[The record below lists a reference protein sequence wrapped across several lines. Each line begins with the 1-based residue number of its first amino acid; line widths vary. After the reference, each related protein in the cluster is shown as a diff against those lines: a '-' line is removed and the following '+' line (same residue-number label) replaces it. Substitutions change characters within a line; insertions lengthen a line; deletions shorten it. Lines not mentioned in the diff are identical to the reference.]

1 MHANRNKKAV
11 KRVEK
16 GMMKANRIRNLFA
29 VFAIVLTT
37 FMITTVFSLGINY
50 MENMKLMQVRT
61 AGTTANASLAMP
73 TEKQEQQ
80 IKNLEYVKT
89 VGTQYMVGSVAEK
102 NDEGRDLSIALSYYD
117 TTEWDKHYKETIK
130 DIEGKYPSN
139 ENEIM
144 LSKDALSQLGMKEP
158 KLNMEIPLSYYD
170 KNGQQEKNF
179 TLSGW
184 FHSYTGTGMGF
195 VSEAYCKNAGYTMA
209 EDGVLSLSLNKM
221 PDDFYRIQKD
231 VELNEN
237 QSFGGAVSMKSSSGS
252 VIAMVILL
260 VFFII
265 GSGYLLIYN
274 VLYISISN
282 DTRFYGLMK
291 TLGTTQKQIK
301 SLVKNQAVKFAC
313 IGIPIGIL
321 LATAVSFGIVPFVL
335 NEGFEQ
341 GKSMMDAEVFFHPSI
356 YILSV
361 IFSAVTVWIACNA
374 PAKAAAKISP
384 IEALKFQNFAPKK
397 TKSRNSTNGG
407 KLHVMA
413 FHNVFRDKKRAA
425 LVFMSLFMG
434 ITMILGV
441 NGVISSMSA
450 ENFIKEYM
458 DYNFEYTD
466 IQFEQYEQLNKEVP
480 QFDEHFVEQI
490 KQLDGI
496 KNIDVQ
502 KTVWAGIDFNE
513 NDLEG
518 FMKIK
523 YEDSKYKAKGQSY
536 EQTIETLKGYAESGD
551 YGCYITTL
559 PDDRVLE
566 EYNAEHPDTPID
578 MEAFKRG
585 ETAIAGKDTEYNAP
599 NTALVGETLTL
610 TADSTDGKATDFK
623 IGGAFYYD
631 DYDNTL
637 SEGIGRRKEIN
648 MVPDVIFVSEA
659 GMERLTKEPIISA
672 IGVDIKNFNDLERI
686 DSELQAIN
694 STLTTSEWQLK
705 SSVNQKEQ
713 YNQMNYSLSLLGNG
727 AAILLIV
734 IGLINFVN
742 VMLTGVVARKNEFA
756 ILESIGTTKKQI
768 RKILTLE
775 GGIYALISTLLI
787 MTFGNAFLMLVADA
801 VPHMANYAVFKY
813 PVALVIGLIAAI
825 FVICLSVPA
834 IVYKATSD
842 ETVIERL
849 HNFDS

>member
-513 NDLEG
+513 NDLE
-518 FMKIK
+518 
-523 YEDSKYKAKGQSY
+523 
-536 EQTIETLKGYAESGD
+536 
-551 YGCYITTL
+551 
-559 PDDRVLE
+559 
-566 EYNAEHPDTPID
+566 
-578 MEAFKRG
+578 
-585 ETAIAGKDTEYNAP
+585 
-599 NTALVGETLTL
+599 
-610 TADSTDGKATDFK
+610 
-623 IGGAFYYD
+623 
-631 DYDNTL
+631 
-637 SEGIGRRKEIN
+637 
-648 MVPDVIFVSEA
+648 
-659 GMERLTKEPIISA
+659 
-672 IGVDIKNFNDLERI
+672 RI

-705 SSVNQKEQ
+705 SSVNQKEL

-756 ILESIGTTKKQI
+756 IMESIGTTKKQI

>member
-356 YILSV
+356 SKPFSIEVLRKKVLAVLKRSGVGKFRMKYRDLELDKEKCLVLMKGQEIHLTSTEYKLLLYLMENRGRVVTKAMLLEQLWDIDGNFVDDNTVRVNIKRLRQKLNDEKQEYI
-361 IFSAVTVWIACNA
+361 VTV
-374 PAKAAAKISP
+374 
-384 IEALKFQNFAPKK
+384 F
-397 TKSRNSTNGG
+397 G
-407 KLHVMA
+407 
-413 FHNVFRDKKRAA
+413 
-425 LVFMSLFMG
+425 MG
-434 ITMILGV
+434 Y
-441 NGVISSMSA
+441 S
-450 ENFIKEYM
+450 F
-458 DYNFEYTD
+458 
-466 IQFEQYEQLNKEVP
+466 
-480 QFDEHFVEQI
+480 
-490 KQLDGI
+490 
-496 KNIDVQ
+496 
-502 KTVWAGIDFNE
+502 
-513 NDLEG
+513 
-518 FMKIK
+518 
-523 YEDSKYKAKGQSY
+523 
-536 EQTIETLKGYAESGD
+536 
-551 YGCYITTL
+551 
-559 PDDRVLE
+559 
-566 EYNAEHPDTPID
+566 
-578 MEAFKRG
+578 G
-585 ETAIAGKDTEYNAP
+585 E
-599 NTALVGETLTL
+599 
-610 TADSTDGKATDFK
+610 
-623 IGGAFYYD
+623 
-631 DYDNTL
+631 
-637 SEGIGRRKEIN
+637 
-648 MVPDVIFVSEA
+648 
-659 GMERLTKEPIISA
+659 
-672 IGVDIKNFNDLERI
+672 
-686 DSELQAIN
+686 
-694 STLTTSEWQLK
+694 
-705 SSVNQKEQ
+705 
-713 YNQMNYSLSLLGNG
+713 
-727 AAILLIV
+727 
-734 IGLINFVN
+734 
-742 VMLTGVVARKNEFA
+742 
-756 ILESIGTTKKQI
+756 
-768 RKILTLE
+768 
-775 GGIYALISTLLI
+775 
-787 MTFGNAFLMLVADA
+787 
-801 VPHMANYAVFKY
+801 
-813 PVALVIGLIAAI
+813 
-825 FVICLSVPA
+825 
-834 IVYKATSD
+834 
-842 ETVIERL
+842 
-849 HNFDS
+849 

>member
-29 VFAIVLTT
+29 VFAIILTT

-50 MENMKLMQVRT
+50 GENMKLMQVRI
-61 AGTTANASLAMP
+61 AGTTADVSLAMP
-73 TEKQEQQ
+73 TKAQEQQ
-80 IKNLEYVKT
+80 IQDLEYVKT

-102 NDEGRDLSIALSYYD
+102 NDEGRELSIALQYYD
-117 TTEWDKHYKETIK
+117 KTEWEEHYQEAIK
-130 DIEGKYPSN
+130 DLEGKYPSE

-144 LSKDALSQLGMKEP
+144 LSEDALSQLGITEP
-158 KLNMEIPLSYYD
+158 KLNMEVPLSYYD
-170 KNGQQEKNF
+170 KNGQQERTF

-195 VSEAYCKNAGYTMA
+195 VSQAYCKNAGYTMA
-209 EDGVLSLSLNKM
+209 EEGVLSLSLKKM
-221 PDDFYRIQKD
+221 PDDFMRIQRD
-231 VELNEN
+231 VKLNEN
-237 QSFGGAVSMKSSSGS
+237 QSFSGAVSMKSSSGS

-274 VLYISISN
+274 VLYISISK

-291 TLGTTQKQIK
+291 TMGTTQAQIK
-301 SLVKNQAVKFAC
+301 SLVKSQAVKFAC

-321 LATAVSFGIVPFVL
+321 LATVVSFGIVPFVL
-335 NEGFEQ
+335 KQGFEE
-341 GKSMMDAEVFFHPSI
+341 GKSMMDAEVFFHPLI
-356 YILSV
+356 YILS
-361 IFSAVTVWIACNA
+361 ILFSAITVWIACNA

-384 IEALKFQNFAPKK
+384 VEALKFQNFAPKK
-397 TKSRNSTNGG
+397 MKSRNSTNGG

-413 FHNVFRDKKRAA
+413 FHNVFRDKKRAI

-441 NGVISSMSA
+441 NGVIRSMNA
-450 ENFIKEYM
+450 ENFIKATM
-458 DYNFEYTD
+458 DYHFEYND
-466 IQFEQYEQLNKEVP
+466 IQFEQPEQLNKEVP

-490 KQLDGI
+490 QQIDGI
-496 KNIDVQ
+496 KNVDLH
-502 KTVWAGIDFNE
+502 KTVWAGIDFDE
-513 NDLEG
+513 AALAA

-523 YEDSKYKAKGQSY
+523 YEDSGYKAKGKSY
-536 EQTIETLKGYAESGD
+536 EQMLTALRGYADAGE

-559 PDDRVLE
+559 DNDEALE
-566 EYNAEHPDTPID
+566 EYNANHPDKPID
-578 MEAFKRG
+578 IEAFKRG
-585 ETAIAGKDTEYNAP
+585 ETAISGTDNDYYTPNA
-599 NTALVGETLTL
+599 ALVGNTLTL
-610 TADSTDGKATDFK
+610 TADSTDGKATDFL
-623 IGGAFYYD
+623 IDGAFRYD
-631 DYDNTL
+631 DYEDRLT
-637 SEGIGRRKEIN
+637 EGIGRRKNIEI
-648 MVPDVIFVSEA
+648 VPNIIFVSKA

-672 IGVDIKNFNDLERI
+672 IGVDIKDLNDLERI

-694 STLTTSEWQLK
+694 STLTTSEWQMN
-705 SSVNQKEQ
+705 SAVNQKELFEQ
-713 YNQMNYSLSLLGNG
+713 TNYSLSLLGNG
-727 AAILLIV
+727 AAVLLIV
-734 IGLINFVN
+734 IGLVNFVN

-756 ILESIGTTKKQI
+756 IMESIGTTKKQI

-787 MTFGNAFLMLVADA
+787 MTFGNAFLLLVADA
-801 VPHMANYAVFKY
+801 VPHIANYAVFEY

-834 IVYKATSD
+834 IVYKAISD

-849 HNFDS
+849 RNFEN

>member
-117 TTEWDKHYKETIK
+117 PTEWEKHYKETIK
-130 DIEGKYPSN
+130 DIEGKYPSD

-144 LSKDALSQLGMKEP
+144 LSEDALSQLGMKEP

-274 VLYISISN
+274 VLYISIS
-282 DTRFYGLMK
+282 
-291 TLGTTQKQIK
+291 
-301 SLVKNQAVKFAC
+301 
-313 IGIPIGIL
+313 
-321 LATAVSFGIVPFVL
+321 
-335 NEGFEQ
+335 
-341 GKSMMDAEVFFHPSI
+341 
-356 YILSV
+356 
-361 IFSAVTVWIACNA
+361 
-374 PAKAAAKISP
+374 
-384 IEALKFQNFAPKK
+384 
-397 TKSRNSTNGG
+397 
-407 KLHVMA
+407 
-413 FHNVFRDKKRAA
+413 
-425 LVFMSLFMG
+425 
-434 ITMILGV
+434 
-441 NGVISSMSA
+441 
-450 ENFIKEYM
+450 
-458 DYNFEYTD
+458 
-466 IQFEQYEQLNKEVP
+466 
-480 QFDEHFVEQI
+480 
-490 KQLDGI
+490 
-496 KNIDVQ
+496 
-502 KTVWAGIDFNE
+502 
-513 NDLEG
+513 
-518 FMKIK
+518 
-523 YEDSKYKAKGQSY
+523 
-536 EQTIETLKGYAESGD
+536 
-551 YGCYITTL
+551 
-559 PDDRVLE
+559 
-566 EYNAEHPDTPID
+566 
-578 MEAFKRG
+578 
-585 ETAIAGKDTEYNAP
+585 
-599 NTALVGETLTL
+599 

-637 SEGIGRRKEIN
+637 SEGIGRRKDIQI
-648 MVPDVIFVSEA
+648 VPNIIFVSEA

-694 STLTTSEWQLK
+694 STLTGSEWQLR
-705 SSVNQKEQ
+705 SSVNQKELFE
-713 YNQMNYSLSLLGNG
+713 QMNYSLSLLGNG

-756 ILESIGTTKKQI
+756 IMESIGTTKKQI
-768 RKILTLE
+768 MKILTLE

-834 IVYKATSD
+834 IVHKATSD

-849 HNFDS
+849 HNFEN